1 MANPR
6 KSFSTIL
13 CSILSILILAGFMVP
28 GCGGGGSTE
37 SGGSPAVTL
46 PAKTLSWQPPD
57 SYADGT
63 LLNPATELDSFEI
76 YVNEDGSFTATDK
89 PDAALAAYDSGSA
102 QMSTSFNLANLGPF
116 LSKGIQYHVSVRA
129 VAKNGLKSDFSPSAT
144 FSF

>member
-1 MANPR
+1 MANQR
-6 KSFSTIL
+6 KSFFTFL
-13 CSILSILILAGFMVP
+13 FSILSILILAGFMVP

-37 SGGSPAVTL
+37 SEGSPAVPL

-57 SYADGT
+57 SFADT
-63 LLNPATELDSFEI
+63 TPLNPATDLDSFEI
-76 YVNEDGSFTATDK
+76 YVNEDGFFTSADK

-102 QMSTSFNLANLGPF
+102 QISTSFNLANLGPY